1 MAERIVSP
9 GVFTNEIDQSFLPAA
24 ISELGAALIGICNK
38 GPAFVPTEV
47 ESFEDFIIK
56 FGDVD
61 PDLFMPYA
69 AKSYLRNSGRAT
81 IVRVLGRGGYTATN
95 ALLLSNAT
103 TPAASAHGMV
113 HIMSGSGADEDSP
126 YAGNEF
132 IISDGTTTYNFNAV
146 DSLTLPDDV
155 SGSSPHNYYFSVHSS
170 SIGND
175 AGDTNESLN
184 GFIGTSALELNTVN
198 ALATKIK
205 SKLGP
210 SGTTKVLFSTVATG
224 SVATLT
230 GSLGGLENNQERG
243 GLLILSASTAGT
255 SGNNITF
262 VSGSGGP
269 QAYFDPIGFRT
280 ALSSNVSHATSSVG
294 FAKNAMTGGVDAE
307 GGAVLAAIFPQR
319 NSSYTEATFGSATLG
334 GTGQVDDFTITW
346 DGASNTSP
354 KLSLKPSSDN
364 YIVDV
369 LGSKPN
375 VSYDS
380 DKAGYVHT
388 IFPYHIANNVGATS
402 TLTIAATA
410 NQAYGVAGDGYSSP
424 STPYI
429 TGPHNGETIQD
440 LFKVTSLSDG
450 TSANKDIKI
459 GILNIKHP
467 DEVPGTGGE
476 ADYGQFDLIV
486 RKYDDT
492 DKRPVI
498 LEQFAGCSM
507 DPTSP
512 NYFARKIGDQYFK
525 FDQTQKKVLAYGD
538 YPQKSK
544 YIRISDINSKITDGA
559 MGKEIAP
566 FGFRGYK
573 YPVGYSG
580 GSQVSMS
587 FQPNQTGS
595 DAVYNSKIYH
605 GVAFDSASKEDIHA
619 YHGPYEDNGYI
630 NSDDFAL
637 DANVTTL
644 GGEASNLNI
653 SSSAL
658 EHKKFI
664 VGLQG
669 GFDGFDPRYD
679 GGTYHGFG
687 KAQPANTNTNSDA
700 DIESFKLAIDTIS
713 NPDEIDINMLVIPGI
728 TIQNHGKIYTKARDA
743 VENRSDAFFPVDA
756 AGYEAS
762 VADATSVVESQDS
775 NYTAAYYPWVRILD
789 EVTQRQL
796 WVPPSVTV
804 PGVIS
809 FTDKIAHPWFAP
821 AGLNRGGL
829 NEVVMARTRLT
840 HDERDTLYEARVN
853 PIATFPGQGV
863 CVWGQKTLQAK
874 PSALDRVNVR
884 RLLIAVKKFIASSSR
899 FLVFEQNN
907 SALRNRFLNIV
918 NPYLEQVQ
926 SNSGLN
932 AFRVVMDETNNTPET
947 IDRNQLVGQLFLQPT
962 RTAEFIVLDFIVQST
977 GASFPE

>member
-24 ISELGAALIGICNK
+24 ISELGAALVGICNK
-38 GPAFVPTEV
+38 GPAFVPTQV
-47 ESFEDFIIK
+47 ESFEDFKIK

-69 AKSYLRNSGRAT
+69 AKSYLKNSGRAT
-81 IVRVLGRGGYTATN
+81 IVRVLGRAGYTAAN
-95 ALLLSNAT
+95 AILLTDAT
-103 TPAASAHGMV
+103 EAAATAYGTY
-113 HIMSGSGADEDSP
+113 HIVSGSGGIPWDGE
-126 YAGNEF
+126 EF
-132 IISDGTTTYNFNAV
+132 KVSDGTTTYQFTAV
-146 DSLTLPDDV
+146 NSTSPPDDV
-155 SGSSPHNYYFSVHSS
+155 SGSAHQYYFSTDVVSVGSATTEFVNTGYASMVGNTGNNTSMIADSNLYEAKVVQNLASKINSVLGSS
-170 SIGND
+170 
-175 AGDTNESLN
+175 
-184 GFIGTSALELNTVN
+184 GTSAQ
-198 ALATKIK
+198 
-205 SKLGP
+205 
-210 SGTTKVLFSTVATG
+210 LFSSVTTG
-224 SVATLT
+224 S
-230 GSLGGLENNQERG
+230 
-243 GLLILSASTAGT
+243 ILSVTSSHQINSHNARGQLLQMSASQAGI
-255 SGNNITF
+255 SANNITF
-262 VSGSGGP
+262 TSGSGGRNAKLMTL
-269 QAYFDPIGFRT
+269 QGSGGTSVSASA
-280 ALSSNVSHATSSVG
+280 AL
-294 FAKNAMTGGVDAE
+294 TGGVDAA
-307 GGAVLAAIFPQR
+307 GGSVLAAVFPQR
-319 NSSYTEATFGSATLG
+319 DSSWTEYPSFGSATIT
-334 GTGQVDDFTITW
+334 GTAQVNDFTITW
-346 DGASNTSP
+346 DGGSTVSP

-364 YIVDV
+364 YIVDI

-375 VSYDS
+375 TSYDA
-380 DKAGYVHT
+380 DKPGYVET
-388 IFPYHIANNVGATS
+388 IFPYHIANEVSSTATVALVNQS
-402 TLTIAATA
+402 
-410 NQAYGVAGDGYSSP
+410 QAYGVAGDGYSAP

-429 TGPHNGETIQD
+429 TGPHGGETIQN
-440 LFKVTSLSDG
+440 LFKLTLIADG
-450 TSANKDIKI
+450 TAANQDVKV

-498 LEQFAGCSM
+498 LESFAGCSM
-507 DPTSP
+507 DPDST
-512 NYFARKIGDQYFK
+512 NYFARKIGDQYWK
-525 FDQTQKKVLAYGD
+525 FDQTQKKVLIYGD

-544 YIRISDINSKITDGA
+544 YIRVSDINSKITNGA

-566 FGFRGYK
+566 FGFQGYA

-587 FQPNQTGS
+587 FQTNQTGS
-595 DAVYNSKIYH
+595 DVVYNQKIYH
-605 GVAFDSASKEDIHA
+605 GVAFDSASKEDLKP
-619 YHGPYEDNGYI
+619 YHGPYEENTYI
-630 NSDDFAL
+630 NGQKFAL
-637 DANVTTL
+637 DTSVKTL
-644 GGEASNLNI
+644 GGSADNL
-653 SSSAL
+653 SLSTSAL

-664 VGLQG
+664 LGFQG

-679 GGTYHGFG
+679 GGSFHGFG
-687 KAQPANTNTNSDA
+687 KAQPANTNTVSDA

-713 NPDEIDINMLVIPGI
+713 NPDEIDINMLVVPGV
-728 TIQNHGKIYTKARDA
+728 TIQNHGKVYTHARDA
-743 VENRSDAFFPVDA
+743 VENRADTFLVVDA
-756 AGYEAS
+756 AGYDAS
-762 VADATSVVESQDS
+762 VADATSAVASQDS
-775 NYTAAYYPWVRILD
+775 NYSAAYYPWVRILD
-789 EVTQRQL
+789 EVTQKQR

-804 PGVIS
+804 PGVIAY
-809 FTDKIAHPWFAP
+809 TDKVAHPWYAP

-853 PIATFPGQGV
+853 PIATFPGQGI

-884 RLLIAVKKFIASSSR
+884 RLLIAVKKFIASTSR

-926 SNSGLN
+926 SNNGLN

-947 IDRNQLVGQLFLQPT
+947 IDRNQLMGQLFLQPT
-962 RTAEFIVLDFIVQST
+962 RTAEFIVLDFVVQST